1 MSIVENT
8 LVVVPAR
15 GGSKRIPNKNI
26 RLIAGKPMI
35 GWPLSALTE
44 VFPLERILLSTDSD
58 DIKAVAKRFGVTAP
72 FTRPEHLANDFAA
85 TMEVVSHALDWH
97 EQNVAPVEYV
107 LVVYPTAVL
116 IDAEDIFRAI
126 EKLETDPSVSIVFSA
141 TEYAYPI
148 QRAIFLNENGKVQ
161 MFQPEHYSSRS
172 QDLTKA
178 YHDAGQFYY
187 CRSEVVRRGE
197 RLISENA
204 GIVELPRW
212 RVVDIDTEDDLK
224 LAEIV
229 LNGTK
234 LLASGETVVG
244 DGAPSA

>member
-1 MSIVENT
+1 
-8 LVVVPAR
+8 
-15 GGSKRIPNKNI
+15 
-26 RLIAGKPMI
+26 
-35 GWPLSALTE
+35 
-44 VFPLERILLSTDSD
+44 
-58 DIKAVAKRFGVTAP
+58 
-72 FTRPEHLANDFAA
+72 
-85 TMEVVSHALDWH
+85 MEVVSHALDWY
-97 EQNVAPVEYV
+97 EQNVAPVDYV

-126 EKLETDPSVSIVFSA
+126 EKLGTDPSVSIVFSA

-187 CRSEVVRRGE
+187 CRSDVIRRGE

-204 GIVELPRW
+204 AVVELPRW

-224 LAEIV
+224 LAEIL
-229 LNGTK
+229 LNAAKPSAAGG
-234 LLASGETVVG
+234 AVYG
-244 DGAPSA
+244 DGA